1 MAADGLIIESPLAL
15 KFSQHFLSLLS
26 EVLFCFLLKCRAG
39 KYQNLYKVC
48 NLFMKMFYSIPP
60 IHDI

>member
-26 EVLFCFLLKCRAG
+26 EVLFCFLLSVTEKG
-39 KYQNLYKVC
+39 VKIFNYDYGFVYLSFK
-48 NLFMKMFYSIPP
+48 F
-60 IHDI
+60 